1 MMRWWRLHVE
11 VDVPKRIGVA
21 GDAIERMASG
31 IITDLQAGY
40 RATVVLPD
48 YWVQIRSQLE
58 RKKTTPGASETNQG
72 LIDL

>member
-21 GDAIERMASG
+21 DDAIERMASG
-31 IITDLQAGY
+31 IITDLQVGY

-48 YWVQIRSQLE
+48 Y
-58 RKKTTPGASETNQG
+58 
-72 LIDL
+72 